1 MKNFFEKDS
10 NGAYIRLIIP
20 SEFACLILPEYNNNM
35 DLRGKKDLDL
45 TTDEVIVLK
54 KYAYELSKK

>member
-1 MKNFFEKDS
+1 
-10 NGAYIRLIIP
+10 
-20 SEFACLILPEYNNNM
+20 M

-54 KYAYELSKK
+54 KYNFEYFQDIL